1 MHSPR
6 MHYLFLAAA
15 IIAEVI
21 ATTAL
26 KASAGFSKLWPSL
39 IVIFVYGIAFY
50 CLSIALRKIPI
61 GIAYAIWSGIGI
73 VFISILGWVFYRQ
86 SLDAPAWIGII
97 LIMIGVVVINVFSRS
112 VV

>member
-1 MHSPR
+1 
-6 MHYLFLAAA
+6 MHYLFLGIA
-15 IIAEVI
+15 IVAEVI

-39 IVIFVYGIAFY
+39 VVIFGYGLAFY
-50 CLSIALRKIPI
+50 CLSIALRTIPV

-73 VFISILGWVFYRQ
+73 VFISILGWVLYRQ

-97 LIMIGVVVINVFSRS
+97 LIIIGVVVINVFSRS

>member
-1 MHSPR
+1 
-6 MHYLFLAAA
+6 MHYLFLVIS

-26 KASAGFSKLWPSL
+26 KASASFSKLWPSL
-39 IVIFVYGIAFY
+39 VVVFGYGIAFY

-61 GIAYAIWSGIGI
+61 GIAYAIWCGIGI

-86 SLDAPAWIGII
+86 SLDAPAWIGIV
-97 LIMIGVVVINVFSRS
+97 LIMTGVVIINVFSRS

>member
-1 MHSPR
+1 

-39 IVIFVYGIAFY
+39 IVISVYGIAFY
-50 CLSIALRKIPI
+50 CLSIALQKIPI
-61 GIAYAIWSGIGI
+61 GIAYAIWCGIGI
-73 VFISILGWVFYRQ
+73 VFISILGWVLYRQ
-86 SLDAPAWIGII
+86 SLDAPAWIGIGLI
-97 LIMIGVVVINVFSRS
+97 LIGVVVINVFSRS